1 VRRKISSVL
10 AGGNP
15 LSKAERTELK
25 KPLTGGEKSIKRII
39 CKIQKRE
46 KKPATTPPAS

>member
-1 VRRKISSVL
+1 ML

-15 LSKAERTELK
+15 LSMAERTELK
-25 KPLTGGEKSIKRII
+25 KPLTGGEKSINRIT

-46 KKPATTPPAS
+46 KKPATTPPVS